1 MFLSWTPSSEVIK
14 TEFEVRQVLVC
25 KEVFQVWSMF
35 NIFFI
40 LLLDIHEFLVWCL
53 NVFVGF
59 FSLFF
64 LYLGLLASA
73 SCLISNRF
81 YIPCFEI
88 SHEIPTFAFVL
99 KLILKSF
106 LDWSCTRARCWIHHM
121 RPEWTHFIL
130 YCLCLVLLP
139 FPCSGNYIHGTY
151 QPSHLCLREQEI
163 ARDIFSRWKQL
174 GAWTG
179 ACC

>member
-1 MFLSWTPSSEVIK
+1 MVY
-14 TEFEVRQVLVC
+14 V
-25 KEVFQVWSMF
+25 

-40 LLLDIHEFLVWCL
+40 LLLDIHEFLVWCS

-59 FSLFF
+59 VSLFF

-106 LDWSCTRARCWIHHM
+106 LDWSCTQAHCWIHHM
-121 RPEWTHFIL
+121 RPEWTHFHSLLSVPCFAAIPLFWELHPWHVSTFSPLPERARNRQGYIL
-130 YCLCLVLLP
+130 TLKATGSVDWSLLLTMP
-139 FPCSGNYIHGTY
+139 Y
-151 QPSHLCLREQEI
+151 
-163 ARDIFSRWKQL
+163 
-174 GAWTG
+174 GATHRQ
-179 ACC
+179 